1 MSRKDRAKQF
11 APFDALKGLQNALRL
26 KEFEHDR
33 IEKGDLSEEKIEEM
47 SSVLSNIN
55 KNDIVKIK
63 YFKDGHYFYK
73 EGNAKV
79 NYVERKIFIDNE
91 QFDFDG
97 LFEIVIK
104 TKSDDVK

>member
-26 KEFEHDR
+26 KEYEHDR
-33 IEKGDLSEEKIEEM
+33 IEKGDLSEEKIEE
-47 SSVLSNIN
+47 LSKKLSDIN

-73 EGNAKV
+73 EGLAKV
-79 NYVERKIFIDNE
+79 DFTERKIIFDNE
-91 QFDFDG
+91 KYDFDD
-97 LFEIVIK
+97 LFEIEIISSK
-104 TKSDDVK
+104 